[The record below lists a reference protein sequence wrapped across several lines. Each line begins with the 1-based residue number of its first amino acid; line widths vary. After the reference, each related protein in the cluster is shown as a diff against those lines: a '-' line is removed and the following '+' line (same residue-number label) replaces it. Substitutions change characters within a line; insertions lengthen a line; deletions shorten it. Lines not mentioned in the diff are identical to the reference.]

1 MISLSNIIKKI
12 SLVFQ
17 PEKIA
22 IQMIRT
28 KIDKQEAENPAVKEI
43 DFEDQLNKAKEEAL
57 RMIQVAKEEA
67 DFIRQTIN
75 QEREQ
80 FELEKQQIYETT
92 KNQGYEDGLKLGRQE
107 GYAEYEEQIQFAKQ
121 IVTEARKEYEKT
133 IEQAEPTLLALS
145 VKIAEKIINTSLKDH
160 QETFIPL
167 IKKAIDEVRECK
179 VIKIHVHPNLYG
191 FLVDKKKNYPHRS

>member
-1 MISLSNIIKKI
+1 
-12 SLVFQ
+12 
-17 PEKIA
+17 
-22 IQMIRT
+22 MIRT

-92 KNQGYEDGLKLGRQE
+92 K
-107 GYAEYEEQIQFAKQ
+107 
-121 IVTEARKEYEKT
+121 
-133 IEQAEPTLLALS
+133 
-145 VKIAEKIINTSLKDH
+145 
-160 QETFIPL
+160 
-167 IKKAIDEVRECK
+167 IKVMRMA
-179 VIKIHVHPNLYG
+179 
-191 FLVDKKKNYPHRS
+191 